1 MTLIQIKL
9 INGEPMGRPV
19 NPKAAQ
25 KVICDAWTGD
35 SYPKCSNLAICDCEK
50 YRQFEQ
56 SVTTYPAPGL
66 EDWEVEAELQWQA
79 FSNGDWIDFNNG
91 YSAEYYYKD
100 NIPTRQIWR
109 LSPSLKEAEVKQPV
123 NLSNKLNDVRQQ
135 AMDVILNAMSGY
147 KDYHFPLMQVSW
159 LKSFVTNPQY
169 CNHVTKGNLELWST
183 DSLCSLADT
192 LNNLYNP
199 PQ

>member
-1 MTLIQIKL
+1 MKIIVTNQI
-9 INGEPMGRPV
+9 GRPK
-19 NPKAAQ
+19 NPF
-25 KVICDAWTGD
+25 
-35 SYPKCSNLAICDCEK
+35 EK
-50 YRQFEQ
+50 YPDMPIVLGLPQDEGDKWKSFEQ
-56 SVTTYPAPGL
+56 SATTNPAPGIKDGEHEAIL
-66 EDWEVEAELQWQA
+66 IPFFWDGAKWVECNREISL
-79 FSNGDWIDFNNG
+79 SMYDVNVKK
-91 YSAEYYYKD
+91 YV
-100 NIPTRQIWR
+100 WR